1 MKKGYKFALALG
13 STTALA
19 SAALGL
25 AGTVP
30 LGAALCG
37 FVIAV
42 AACGNAAAALWTL
55 WQAENIRRAEAEK
68 AEWKR
73 DFFRNCR

>member
-1 MKKGYKFALALG
+1 MKKGYKSALALG

-19 SAALGL
+19 SAVLGL

-30 LGAALCG
+30 LGVALCG

-55 WQAENIRRAEAEK
+55 WQAESIRRAEAEK

>member
-1 MKKGYKFALALG
+1 MKKGYKFVLALG
-13 STTALA
+13 STTALV
-19 SAALGL
+19 SAVLGL

-30 LGAALCG
+30 LGVALCG
-37 FVIAV
+37 LVIAC
-42 AACGNAAAALWTL
+42 AACGNAAAELWTL
-55 WQAENIRRAEAEK
+55 WQAESIRRAEAEK